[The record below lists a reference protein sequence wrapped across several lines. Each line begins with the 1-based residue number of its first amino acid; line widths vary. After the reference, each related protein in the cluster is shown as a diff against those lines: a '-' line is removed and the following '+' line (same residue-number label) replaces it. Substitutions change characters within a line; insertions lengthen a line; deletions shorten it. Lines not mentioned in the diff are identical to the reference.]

1 MRKPL
6 RSNPMK
12 TAVRARA
19 SIPAPVEGWDAASPL
34 ADMPERRAVILDNA
48 VPRAGYVEY
57 RRGYRQHAI
66 LGGTDPVE
74 TLMTWD
80 GGSGSKLFAAA
91 GTSIFDVTANGTAS
105 AVASVSIT
113 SARWQTTNFGNS
125 GGQFLLAV
133 NGADPGLRYDGTTWV
148 TCSIIATTAISSVTG
163 LTISSAD
170 VDLIMTHKRRQWFGS
185 SDSLFV
191 WYTATDAVAGPCG
204 LLDLG
209 PVLGEGGALTAM
221 GSWSL
226 DGGAGPEDYAV
237 FVTNK
242 GEIAIYAGV
251 DPDDATDWRL
261 IGRFKVGKPLGKR
274 CLVKYGGD
282 LILTCSDGALPLSQ
296 LVATNFTKPQEVA
309 ITARIAP
316 RFSQAAQ
323 DYGDNF
329 GWQAWNYQ
337 AGSLL
342 IFNVPV
348 QQLAQS
354 QQYVQSLVTGGWC
367 RFTGINVWCWGGLGD
382 GLYCGGDGYV
392 YQADVGAVDGAVLDV
407 SDDSYSGGL
416 PITVE
421 VKPAFNYLRTRGV
434 LKHVTLVRPVLTLS
448 NNVNTRPAIIV
459 DVDFGNQT
467 PTAVPVATSSGAGR
481 WDAGLWNQ
489 AVWGGQDE
497 VIFEWTG
504 ANALGTA
511 ITPHMQHVISNTEN
525 ITGRVISF
533 DLNFNIG
540 TGL

>member
-1 MRKPL
+1 MRTPL
-6 RSNPMK
+6 RPNY
-12 TAVRARA
+12 ARRATNAKA
-19 SIPAPVEGWDAASPL
+19 SIPAPVEGWDVASPL
-34 ADMPERRAVILDNA
+34 AEMPPRRAVILDNA
-48 VPRAGYVEY
+48 VPKAGYVEY

-66 LGGTDPVE
+66 LGGTAPVE
-74 TLMTWD
+74 TLMTWE
-80 GGSGSKLFAAA
+80 GATGAKLFAAA
-91 GTSIFDVTANGTAS
+91 GSSLFDATAAGTAS
-105 AVASVSIT
+105 AVAVVSIT

-125 GGQFLLAV
+125 GGQFLIAV
-133 NGADPGLRYDGTTWV
+133 NGADPGLKYDGTTWT
-148 TCSIIATTAISSVTG
+148 TCSIVATTAISSGLG

-191 WYTATDAVAGPCG
+191 WYTATDAIAGPCG

-282 LILTCSDGALPLSQ
+282 LVLTCSDGALPLSQ
-296 LVATNFTKPQEVA
+296 LVATNFTRPQEVA

-316 RFSQAAQ
+316 AFSAAAQ
-323 DYGDNF
+323 SYGDNF

-342 IFNVPV
+342 IFNVPI
-348 QQLAQS
+348 QELGQS
-354 QQYVQSLVTGGWC
+354 YQYVQSLVTGGWC
-367 RFTGINVWCWGGLGD
+367 RFTGINVWCWGGLND

-392 YQADVGAVDGAVLDV
+392 YRADVGAVDGAVLDV
-407 SDDSYSGGL
+407 DDDSYSGGM

-421 VKPAFNYLRTRGV
+421 IKPAFNYLNRRGM
-434 LKHVTLVRPVLTLS
+434 LKRVTLVRPVLKLS
-448 NNVNTRPAIIV
+448 NNVNTRPAIVV
-459 DVDFGNQT
+459 DVDFKNTT
-467 PTAVPVATSSGAGR
+467 PSAVPVATSSGAGK
-481 WDAGLWNQ
+481 WDVGKWDS
-489 AVWGGQDE
+489 AVWGGADE
-497 VIFEWTG
+497 VIFDWAG
-504 ANALGTA
+504 AAALGTA
-511 ITPHMQHVISNTEN
+511 ITPHMRHVISSTDDV
-525 ITGRVISF
+525 TGQVISF
-533 DLNFNIG
+533 DLNYNVG
-540 TGL
+540 AGL